1 MNSRI
6 DRSAARG
13 GAVARLRGGSAG
25 AISATVSIAAHGWA
39 SAGAAPDST
48 TLALLTG
55 AAAVVGA
62 LVAGLAPL
70 RDTAAGLVAALVAG
84 QLLGHLTLGA
94 ASGHLHHGDP
104 QLSWRMLLA
113 HLVAAVA
120 AAIVIRGAEATYR
133 IGTAV
138 LARVL
143 PRRPSPPVLDDD
155 APLRTRYRERLVLRV
170 FAARALRTR
179 APPRPVLT
187 RSHYHPVG
195 GGRGGGGGG
204 GPARPAR

>member
-84 QLLGHLTLGA
+84 QLLGHITLGA

-120 AAIVIRGAEATYR
+120 AAIVIRGAEAAYR

-179 APPRPVLT
+179 APPRPVFT
-187 RSHYHPVG
+187 
-195 GGRGGGGGG
+195 
-204 GPARPAR
+204 